1 MVITEADL
9 WMLLNP
15 VQVQIKS
22 ITAKPDFLHK
32 GIVYSNP
39 FPVCLQMHIG
49 TTFKTWSLKKKIK
62 MENNKW
68 SNLYLKC

>member
-1 MVITEADL
+1 MVITGADL

-15 VQVQIKS
+15 LQVQIKS
-22 ITAKPDFLHK
+22 ITAKPGFLHE

-49 TTFKTWSLKKKIK
+49 TTFKNWSLKKSKWKIT
-62 MENNKW
+62 NDVI
-68 SNLYLKC
+68 YI

>member
-1 MVITEADL
+1 MVITGADL

-32 GIVYSNP
+32 GIVYSKA
-39 FPVCLQMHIG
+39 FPVCLQMHID
-49 TTFKTWSLKKKIK
+49 TTFKTWSLKKIK

>member
-1 MVITEADL
+1 MVITGADL
-9 WMLLNP
+9 WMLQNP
-15 VQVQIKS
+15 LQVQIKS
-22 ITAKPDFLHK
+22 ITAKPGFLHK
-32 GIVYSNP
+32 GIVFSNP

-49 TTFKTWSLKKKIK
+49 TTFKTWSLKRKIK